1 METKDWKE
9 LFAVAEMS
17 YYDARKMLG
26 ESEPRN
32 RLKEEDVREAL
43 QSNNSNV
50 RFFAEHLVLKKMP
63 GKYKLLLYLIN
74 SGNYT
79 HRLEARTLLIKNFPD
94 KLDEK
99 TLRILAES
107 HPPNDITKKAKR
119 LLINLCKKA

>member
-1 METKDWKE
+1 MEIKEWKE
-9 LFAVAEMS
+9 LFEAAEMS

-26 ESEPRN
+26 ESEPQG
-32 RLKEEDVREAL
+32 RLKEDEVKKAL
-43 QSNNSNV
+43 ESNNSNL

-63 GKYKLLLYLIN
+63 GKYKLLLCLIN

-79 HRLEARTLLIKNFPD
+79 HRLEARTLLLKNFPD

-99 TLRILAES
+99 TLRLLADS
-107 HPPNDITKKAKR
+107 HPPSDITKKAKR